1 MTGGCQNIRYFGETQ
16 CQALA
21 KLFFNLSQFQTYLGL
36 DAENQGE
43 NQGSNVAED
52 CVPGKDKD
60 KRSEEN

>member
-16 CQALA
+16 CQAFA

-60 KRSEEN
+60 KRCEEN

>member
-1 MTGGCQNIRYFGETQ
+1 MDVRIFDI
-16 CQALA
+16 LV
-21 KLFFNLSQFQTYLGL
+21 KLNVKRLPSLERFFNLSQFQTYLGL

-60 KRSEEN
+60 KRCEEN